1 MAYVEFNAL
10 STVLG
15 GSFTARAFLPGLD
28 RLDLKDARHQK
39 RYPVLWLLHTD
50 GESSLE
56 FLKTPVEGL
65 AERYGFIAIAPDLHH
80 SMGVDMKWGPNV
92 EKFLTHELRG
102 IFRHILPV
110 SELREEN
117 FIGGTGTGGYA
128 ALKCAC
134 KHPSLFSKAF
144 SLNGILDMERLIA
157 RTSAGEVT
165 GVPQTAEALE
175 AVFDAVPPRTA
186 GFNTTDTASLS
197 AGSTLLTIILMVV
210 GGGPGSTAGGVKTT
224 TVFVILLHALSGV
237 RRERSANAFGRSI
250 GDDTLKK
257 ATAVLYTNLLLAL
270 VGAVA
275 ICAIQPLGLTEVLF
289 ETFSAIGTAGMTMGI
304 TRELLPLSR
313 MIIVFL
319 MYCGRVGSISFAVA
333 LLEKRAI
340 PPVTL
345 PREDITIG

>member
-144 SLNGILDMERLIA
+144 SLNGILDVERLIA

-175 AVFDAVPPRTA
+175 AVFGGA
-186 GFNTTDTASLS
+186 GEFA
-197 AGSTLLTIILMVV
+197 
-210 GGGPGSTAGGVKTT
+210 GGPDDLFSLA
-224 TVFVILLHALSGV
+224 
-237 RRERSANAFGRSI
+237 ERSQEAAFYLCAEKGFDYYEDSRALAALL
-250 GDDTLKK
+250 GEK
-257 ATAVLYTNLLLAL
+257 AAFVSLDAGADCESCQTSMR
-270 VGAVA
+270 GAVKW
-275 ICAIQPLGLTEVLF
+275 LF
-289 ETFSAIGTAGMTMGI
+289 Q
-304 TRELLPLSR
+304 
-313 MIIVFL
+313 
-319 MYCGRVGSISFAVA
+319 
-333 LLEKRAI
+333 
-340 PPVTL
+340 
-345 PREDITIG
+345 

>member
-28 RLDLKDARHQK
+28 RLDLEDARHQK

-50 GESSLE
+50 GETSLE

-92 EKFLTHELRG
+92 EKFLTRELRG

-110 SELREEN
+110 SALREEN

-134 KHPSLFSKAF
+134 KHPGLFSKAF
-144 SLNGILDMERLIA
+144 SLNGILNMERLIA

-175 AVFDAVPPRTA
+175 AVFGGAA
-186 GFNTTDTASLS
+186 EFA
-197 AGSTLLTIILMVV
+197 
-210 GGGPGSTAGGVKTT
+210 GGPDDLFSLA
-224 TVFVILLHALSGV
+224 
-237 RRERSANAFGRSI
+237 ERSQESVFYLCAEKGFDYYEDSRALAALLGEKAAFVSLDAGADCESCQVSMR
-250 GDDTLKK
+250 
-257 ATAVLYTNLLLAL
+257 
-270 VGAVA
+270 GAVKW
-275 ICAIQPLGLTEVLF
+275 LF
-289 ETFSAIGTAGMTMGI
+289 Q
-304 TRELLPLSR
+304 
-313 MIIVFL
+313 
-319 MYCGRVGSISFAVA
+319 
-333 LLEKRAI
+333 
-340 PPVTL
+340 
-345 PREDITIG
+345 